1 MTLSKQRAKYDLAAE
16 FWSDRSLSPTD
27 VAALG
32 ATRKW
37 LYSVWDDPARAH
49 DHAPSRSDGWP
60 QVVCK
65 EGSD

>member
-1 MTLSKQRAKYDLAAE
+1 MTLSKPARYDIAGE

-27 VAALG
+27 VATLSE
-32 ATRKW
+32 TKKW

-49 DHAPSRSDGWP
+49 DHAPRRSEGWP
-60 QVVCK
+60 EVVCK